1 MELDTRGQPFDLEF
15 TLFSGQAFRWMR
27 EKDSPDS
34 WFSGV
39 VQGNL
44 IRIRQTNQGIE
55 FRSSL
60 PEGMTQYHLQ
70 NYFRMEDDVA
80 AIYAEI
86 CHDWRVEMMVREYW
100 GMRLLRQEPWE
111 CLIAYICSE
120 DNSVAQVS
128 QILERLSAALGN
140 AITLDGETRY
150 SFPTPERLLEA
161 GVTGIA
167 QETRLSPERAALVGQ
182 AAQAVADGNLD
193 LYALSDIPY
202 IHAKTRLLRCPG
214 VNPRIADAIL
224 LFSLDKFEALPIDR
238 AAARALAEKYFP
250 GQEPPEQDE
259 LPDWTELFQEH
270 LGSYAGY
277 AGQFLFH
284 GIRAGQF

>member
-15 TLFSGQAFRWMR
+15 TLFSGQAFRWAR
-27 EKDSPDS
+27 EKDTPDS

-44 IRIRQTNQGIE
+44 IRMRQTDQGIE
-55 FRSSL
+55 FRSTL

-70 NYFRMEDDVA
+70 NYFRMDDDVA
-80 AIYAEI
+80 AIYEAI

-111 CLIAYICSE
+111 CLIACLCSP

-128 QILERLSAALGN
+128 QIIERLSETLGN
-140 AITLDGETRY
+140 AISLDGETRY

-161 GVTGIA
+161 GPEG
-167 QETRLSPERAALVGQ
+167 LERAHLRPEQAAHIHQ
-182 AAQAVADGNLD
+182 AAQAVAHGNLD
-193 LYALSDIPY
+193 LYALGDIPY
-202 IHAKTRLLRCPG
+202 IHAKNRLQRYPG
-214 VNPRIADAIL
+214 VSPQIADAIL
-224 LFSLDKFEALPIDR
+224 LFSLDKFEAFPIDR
-238 AAARALAEKYFP
+238 TVARALAEKYFP
-250 GQEPPEQDE
+250 GQEPPEQEE

-270 LGSYAGY
+270 FGPYAGY
-277 AGQFLFH
+277 AGQFLSH
-284 GIRAGQF
+284 GIRMGQF